1 MAQVLLGIIAGP
13 PEWPDLSWGSHP
25 ASYSCEVLVLVAAV
39 TEFLRLRFVAI
50 ILMARS
56 SITIATPIFFP
67 SAVGRTPA
75 GRKVLIV
82 DVVGLG
88 DQIERLADSG
98 LYKNRS
104 VRGGVEDNQRRF
116 PSHPGVTAQ

>member
-13 PEWPDLSWGSHP
+13 PEWPDLSWGSRP
-25 ASYSCEVLVLVAAV
+25 ASYSCEVLVLVLVLVAAV

-88 DQIERLADSG
+88 D
-98 LYKNRS
+98 
-104 VRGGVEDNQRRF
+104 
-116 PSHPGVTAQ
+116 